1 MVIKTNDGKRFAGR
15 DAVGVAS
22 RMKDDH
28 WHIEGL
34 SKREYKEEVAG
45 RVQQMTGA
53 VIRLDADRG
62 SSARSP
68 AVTIS
73 NPGKFLQR
81 VVE

>member
-53 VIRLDADRG
+53 VIRLDAEG
-62 SSARSP
+62 
-68 AVTIS
+68 
-73 NPGKFLQR
+73 FLLDLQALGLLKI
-81 VVE
+81 EGGGEA